1 MSTTL
6 GLPIDNRE
14 EIPLKTKG
22 DQSPFSP
29 DLESGA
35 FELSSPLNYKAQS
48 LAEQQAISVLQ
59 VTVRRPFTPKSVV
72 AIIWSLFP
80 YVVPVFSVLSLIR
93 HAVSGV
99 SQGSSVSSGY
109 SGFLLF
115 FTLMAAFCVLLNERV
130 LKRFIQEPR
139 PAASAAKSYG
149 MPSGHSTSCYAWMVW
164 CIMEL
169 LAHPSSSA
177 IFTLFLVVL
186 CLVVLAPVPYARV
199 YLQDHTEKQ
208 VLVGMGVG
216 TIIGFIALPLR
227 AVLFP
232 HATPLWL

>member
-6 GLPIDNRE
+6 GLPVDNRE
-14 EIPLKTKG
+14 EVPLKTRG
-22 DQSPFSP
+22 DRSPFSP

-35 FELSSPLNYKAQS
+35 FELSSPLNYKDQV
-48 LAEQQAISVLQ
+48 LEVQPAISVLQ
-59 VTVRRPFTPKSVV
+59 VTIRRPFTTKSIL
-72 AIIWSLFP
+72 AITWSLFP
-80 YVVPVFSVLSLIR
+80 YVVPIFSILSLVR
-93 HAVSGV
+93 HAAIGV
-99 SQGSSVSSGY
+99 SNGSSVSSGY

-115 FTLMAAFCVLLNERV
+115 FTLLAGFCVLLNERV

-149 MPSGHSTSCYAWMVW
+149 MPSGHSTSCYAWMIW
-164 CIMEL
+164 CLMEL

-177 IFTLFLVVL
+177 VFTIFLALL
-186 CLVVLAPVPYARV
+186 CLLVLAPVPYARV

-216 TIIGFIALPLR
+216 TVIGLIALPVR
-227 AVLFP
+227 GVLFP
-232 HATPLWL
+232 NATPLWL